1 MATET
6 KKKSRKATWVG
17 LVLLLIFAGITVLG
31 FIFHDEIF
39 GDTAWVKGVAA
50 PRLDENNNPVFDES
64 GKQLYNFTPRF
75 SNSLLNTLIALI
87 PQIVRSVQVLFVGML
102 ILYVVCAIIS
112 AVFRGTPRRVTIGKL
127 VNSIVKVVIWV
138 AIVVGVL
145 AAWGFNLGALIAGA
159 GVLTLVVG
167 LGMQSLIADVVA
179 GIFIV
184 CDGTLQVGDIVTI
197 DGWRGTVQEIGIRNT
212 KLINYSGDIR
222 VANNS
227 TIKVFIN
234 QSRENSYPTVI
245 VGVPYEANLQQVKEV
260 FEANKGKIKEMC
272 PALLSD
278 IDFNGVEELGE
289 SSVNLHF
296 GATCTEADF
305 FVAQRQ
311 MRGAIK
317 TVFEENGI
325 SVPFPQ
331 IVLHE
336 GAADKPAKIAR
347 PEKAKP
353 AEKKTK

>member
-1 MATET
+1 MADTV
-6 KKKSRKATWVG
+6 KKGKKGLTYAG
-17 LVLLLIFAGITVLG
+17 LVLLLVFAAVTVLSFVFYNQINDPVNG
-31 FIFHDEIF
+31 WFVISEENSAILNFVYSIAPKLIN
-39 GDTAWVKGVAA
+39 TA
-50 PRLDENNNPVFDES
+50 
-64 GKQLYNFTPRF
+64 
-75 SNSLLNTLIALI
+75 
-87 PQIVRSVQVLFVGML
+87 QVLFVTL
-102 ILYVVCAIIS
+102 LVLYVVCFII
-112 AVFRGTPRRVTIGKL
+112 AKVFKNTPRRITIGKL

-138 AIVVGVL
+138 ACVIAVL
-145 AAWGFNLGALIAGA
+145 AVWGFNVGALIASA
-159 GVLTLVVG
+159 GVLTLIIG

-179 GIFIV
+179 GIFLV

-234 QSRENSYPTVI
+234 QSREDSYPTVI
-245 VGVPYEANLQQVKEV
+245 VGVPYEADLRQVKEV
-260 FEANKGKIKEMC
+260 FEAHKAKIKEMC
-272 PALLSD
+272 PCLLSD
-278 IDFNGVEELGE
+278 IDFNGVEELAD

-296 GATCTEADF
+296 GAKCKEGDF

-336 GAADKPAKIAR
+336 EER
-347 PEKAKP
+347 
-353 AEKKTK
+353 

>member
-1 MATET
+1 MADTV
-6 KKKSRKATWVG
+6 KKGKKGLTYTG
-17 LVLLLIFAGITVLG
+17 LVLLLVFAAVTVLSFVFYNQINDPVNG
-31 FIFHDEIF
+31 WFVISEENSAILNFVYSIAPKLIN
-39 GDTAWVKGVAA
+39 TA
-50 PRLDENNNPVFDES
+50 
-64 GKQLYNFTPRF
+64 
-75 SNSLLNTLIALI
+75 
-87 PQIVRSVQVLFVGML
+87 QVLFVTL
-102 ILYVVCAIIS
+102 LVLYVVCFII
-112 AVFRGTPRRVTIGKL
+112 AKVFKNTPRRITIGKL

-138 AIVVGVL
+138 ACVIAVL
-145 AAWGFNLGALIAGA
+145 AVWGFNVGALIASA
-159 GVLTLVVG
+159 GVLTLIIG

-179 GIFIV
+179 GIFLV

-234 QSRENSYPTVI
+234 QSREDSYPTVI
-245 VGVPYEANLQQVKEV
+245 VGVPYEADLRQVKEV
-260 FEANKGKIKEMC
+260 FEAHKAKIKEMC
-272 PALLSD
+272 PCLLSD
-278 IDFNGVEELGE
+278 IDFNGVEELAD

-296 GATCTEADF
+296 GAKCKEGDF

-336 GAADKPAKIAR
+336 EER
-347 PEKAKP
+347 
-353 AEKKTK
+353 